1 MKKIFPF
8 IILFALLTLLGREL
22 LYANPNKFTTSL
34 AGETVPNFQ
43 LNNILSEHQFFNHK
57 DLIGQISLLNVW
69 ATWCYAC
76 KIEMPMLMEIK
87 EKFHI
92 PIFGIAYKDDPYDV
106 KMWLQ
111 KFGDPYRLI
120 GDDKNGNV
128 AIDLGIYGTPE
139 TFVINAE
146 GKIIYRH
153 IGVLDRKTWET
164 VLYPLIKKL

>member
-76 KIEMPMLMEIK
+76 KIEMPPLILASMVHQKHLLLMLK
-87 EKFHI
+87 EKLFIGTLVCLIEKH
-92 PIFGIAYKDDPYDV
+92 GKPYCI
-106 KMWLQ
+106 L
-111 KFGDPYRLI
+111 
-120 GDDKNGNV
+120 
-128 AIDLGIYGTPE
+128 
-139 TFVINAE
+139 
-146 GKIIYRH
+146 
-153 IGVLDRKTWET
+153 
-164 VLYPLIKKL
+164 